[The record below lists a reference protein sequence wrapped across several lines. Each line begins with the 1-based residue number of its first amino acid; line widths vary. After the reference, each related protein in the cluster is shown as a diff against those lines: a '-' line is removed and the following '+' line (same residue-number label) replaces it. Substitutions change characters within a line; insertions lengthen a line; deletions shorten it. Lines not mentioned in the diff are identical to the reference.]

1 MAQDV
6 LIQTIM
12 IHAVQTRNHA
22 DSFKDPVTMMILIA
36 LMASNV
42 ETTTVWDPPMLTL
55 SLALILIA
63 AIQVC
68 QSTKKD
74 ANANSKMK
82 FLFLLLLETISLSC
96 KDTDSGTSE
105 CKEADSTCLVKR
117 VGNINFFE

>member
-36 LMASNV
+36 LMVSNV

-63 AIQVC
+63 VIQVC
-68 QSTKKD
+68 QSKKRMQILKLY
-74 ANANSKMK
+74 S
-82 FLFLLLLETISLSC
+82 FFTPFRGSLFELQ
-96 KDTDSGTSE
+96 GY
-105 CKEADSTCLVKR
+105 
-117 VGNINFFE
+117 